1 MHCANPTSIEVISPK
16 LTVNIRFLLGELNLL
31 RRWLSSYRRHL
42 TNYHSAL
49 AYAVLG
55 VVGGLASGLIV
66 IAFEVSV
73 AELAKL
79 WGVGGRGEG
88 FELLPDWQLFALPA
102 LGGLALG
109 LGFSLLKPENRETGI
124 VHVLSQMHSAYGVL
138 PLRNAVV
145 QFVGGAFALATGQS
159 GGREG
164 PGVHL
169 GGAINSLLGQRLALP
184 NNSLR
189 ILIAC
194 GAAGGISAAFDTPL
208 AGVIFA
214 MEVIVAEYTVAG
226 FVPVML
232 AAVSASAVS
241 RHIGIGTVLF
251 SIPAVELN
259 SLWELPYIVM
269 LGVCCGATV
278 TVFIYINRLSSRLSH
293 WPVAVRFT
301 IAGCVTGGLALLVPE
316 TLGIGYDTL
325 NLALQGELVLYM
337 LVAIGACKLV
347 ATGVSCGMGMPI
359 GLIGPNLLMGACLGG
374 ALGIVG
380 QIYAPHLAS
389 EPTLY
394 IALGMAACM
403 GAVLNAPL
411 AATLAVIELTQSAG
425 VAMPAL
431 LAIIAANLTNEGV
444 FRQRAAHQVAL
455 RLLRR
460 SAPNDPINQLLHR
473 TDVTS
478 NMEVS
483 VVKIDIDFDLSTAAT
498 LLNATPAW
506 CLVTRE
512 GEELFL
518 LKGSELAEWLRQHST
533 EEGSINLSDIDL
545 RRWSIA
551 RVPVQATLRQ
561 AMDRIK
567 ERTVEAVCVYA
578 RGPNG
583 NRVLQGIVTRDSIE
597 RFTLSNL

>member
-1 MHCANPTSIEVISPK
+1 MY
-16 LTVNIRFLLGELNLL
+16 RLLN
-31 RRWLSSYRRHL
+31 SYRRNL
-42 TNYHSAL
+42 ANYHSVL

-55 VVGGLASGLIV
+55 VVGGVASGLV
-66 IAFEVSV
+66 VLAFETAI
-73 AELAKL
+73 AELARL
-79 WGVGGRGEG
+79 WGVGGGGEA
-88 FELLPDWQLFALPA
+88 FEALPRWQLFTLPA
-102 LGGLALG
+102 LGALALG
-109 LGFSLLKPENRETGI
+109 LGFWLLKPENRETGI
-124 VHVLSQMHSAYGVL
+124 VHVLSRMHSDYGVL
-138 PLRNAVV
+138 PLRNALV

-169 GGAINSLLGQRLALP
+169 GGAVNSLLGQRLGLP

-189 ILIAC
+189 VLIAC
-194 GAAGGISAAFDTPL
+194 GTAGGIAAAFNTPL

-226 FVPVML
+226 FIPVML
-232 AAVSASAVS
+232 SAVSASAVS
-241 RHIGIGTVLF
+241 RNIGGGAVLF
-251 SIPAVELN
+251 SIPPVELH
-259 SLWELPYIVM
+259 SLWELPYIVL
-269 LGVCCGATV
+269 LGICCGVAI
-278 TVFIYINRLSSRLSH
+278 TVFIQLSRLAARLSH
-293 WPVAVRFT
+293 WPVPLRFT
-301 IAGCVTGGLALLVPE
+301 LAGCLTGGLALLVPQ

-325 NLALQGELVLYM
+325 DLALQGELVLP
-337 LVAIGACKLV
+337 LLLAIAAAKLL
-347 ATGVSCGMGMPI
+347 ATSVSCGVGMPI
-359 GLIGPNLLMGACLGG
+359 GLIGPNLLVGACLGG
-374 ALGIVG
+374 ALGTIG
-380 QIYAPHLAS
+380 QVYAPELAS

-411 AATLAVIELTQSAG
+411 AAILAVIELTQSAS

-431 LAIIAANLTNEGV
+431 LAIIAANLTNNGV
-444 FRQRAAHQVAL
+444 FRQRAAHQTVL
-455 RLLRR
+455 RQLQRVV
-460 SAPNDPINQLLHR
+460 PDDPLNQLLHR

-483 VVKIDIDFDLSTAAT
+483 VVKIPIELERGSVPA
-498 LLNATPAW
+498 LINATPAW

-512 GEELFL
+512 GEDLFL
-518 LKGSELAEWLRQHST
+518 LRGQELAQWLGQHSA
-533 EEGSINLSDIDL
+533 EEGPVNLSEADL

-551 RVPVQATLRQ
+551 PVPVQATLRQ

-567 ERTVEAVCVYA
+567 ERTVEAVCVYGRSA
-578 RGPNG
+578 GG